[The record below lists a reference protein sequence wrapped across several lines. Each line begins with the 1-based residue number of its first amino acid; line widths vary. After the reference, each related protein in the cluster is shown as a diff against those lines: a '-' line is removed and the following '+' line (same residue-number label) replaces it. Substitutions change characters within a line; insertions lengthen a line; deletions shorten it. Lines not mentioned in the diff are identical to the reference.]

1 MKKLSIS
8 AGLLTIML
16 FNAISYAQ
24 ADTIKI
30 TEGDQSIVC
39 GKIVIVD
46 ELWINEGY
54 LKADIS
60 ILEKQNSKSV
70 TGGYKTGDEITI
82 SSEPGCTYYI
92 YSISKTGSLSNKG
105 NVILSKSAPE
115 RKIEVRKDEIILEEY
130 STYKSGEYSWYIS
143 SIRKN
148 EGKNTANIIITKNT
162 ALIEELALTKG
173 EMVWIENELYKVES
187 IDARSEFIKTDPEK
201 IYEPLPGKIK
211 FKVVNEHLNEK

>member
-1 MKKLSIS
+1 MKKLSIL

-16 FNAISYAQ
+16 FDAVSYAQ

-46 ELWINEGY
+46 ELWMNEGY

-60 ILEKQNSKSV
+60 ILDKQNSKPI

-82 SSEPGCTYYI
+82 SSAPGCTYYI

-105 NVILSKSAPE
+105 NVILSKNAPE
-115 RKIEVRKDEIILEEY
+115 RKIEVRNDEIIMEEY
-130 STYKSGEYSWYIS
+130 STYKSGEYSWYVS

-148 EGKNTANIIITKNT
+148 EGKKTANITITQNT
-162 ALIEELALTKG
+162 ALIEELALTNG

-187 IDARSEFIKTDPEK
+187 IEARSEFIKTDPEK
-201 IYEPLPGKIK
+201 IYEPLPGRIVLKAVK
-211 FKVVNEHLNEK
+211 EYLPEK